1 MNQTAHISLQLSNNV
16 KEQTSKT
23 QKQTVAQILQRHRL
37 HPTMNAPVYPER
49 PNRLSGPSSPVVPAS
64 PRWLSVP
71 SGVSQ
76 QRLSAAGEGGSKHN
90 LRCPQPLF
98 CKTVIFSP
106 KINKTTCFHR
116 DKLLQDLSD
125 TPDPARNP
133 NLLAH
138 KSDTERGIAKRCEE
152 IPLRSDPSWDRELQS
167 KQQKETDSA
176 QIQQRFDLKPF
187 REQHKVQCCQECCRV
202 GESVELAPSRPEFAN
217 RGRV

>member
-49 PNRLSGPSSPVVPAS
+49 LNRLSGPSSPVASAS

-98 CKTVIFSP
+98 CKTVIFSS
-106 KINKTTCFHR
+106 KSNKTPCFHR
-116 DKLLQDLSD
+116 DKLLRDLAAALI
-125 TPDPARNP
+125 PHEIPAFSPTNP
-133 NLLAH
+133 AL
-138 KSDTERGIAKRCEE
+138 SVESRSGAKRFRCAQARRGTRSFSLSSKRRL
-152 IPLRSDPSWDRELQS
+152 IPP
-167 KQQKETDSA
+167 K
-176 QIQQRFDLKPF
+176 
-187 REQHKVQCCQECCRV
+187 
-202 GESVELAPSRPEFAN
+202 
-217 RGRV
+217 